1 MRGSIA
7 HAAISPNN
15 HRSSKNFSSRKKSST
30 IKEEDE
36 EEDIASESEAQGIIQ
51 QVEKEISGGE
61 IGVANET
68 SPGMVIGHTNT
79 IFFLLDF
86 SKILIGIPVGTFSWF
101 FRLKLERKKRRLA
114 KGTLSTTSESPQ
126 RPTLGCL

>member
-30 IKEEDE
+30 IKEED

-79 IFFLLDF
+79 IFYFVLTFQRSLHHPIEMTIMF
-86 SKILIGIPVGTFSWF
+86 CVLIKV
-101 FRLKLERKKRRLA
+101 
-114 KGTLSTTSESPQ
+114 
-126 RPTLGCL
+126 

>member
-51 QVEKEISGGE
+51 QVEKEINGGE

-79 IFFLLDF
+79 IFYFVLTFQRSLDHP
-86 SKILIGIPVGTFSWF
+86 IET
-101 FRLKLERKKRRLA
+101 
-114 KGTLSTTSESPQ
+114 
-126 RPTLGCL
+126 

>member
-36 EEDIASESEAQGIIQ
+36 EDIASESEAQGIIQ
-51 QVEKEISGGE
+51 QVEIEISGGGE

-79 IFFLLDF
+79 IFYFVLTFQRSLDHP
-86 SKILIGIPVGTFSWF
+86 IET
-101 FRLKLERKKRRLA
+101 
-114 KGTLSTTSESPQ
+114 
-126 RPTLGCL
+126 